1 MDSENFAEYSYDVM
15 PYANGSSP
23 GYSAYDSEDAQKQIA
38 ANNDSD
44 LIVTYMHFGNEY
56 SNSPNENQV
65 KIAHELI
72 DYGADV
78 VIGAHP
84 HVTEGIEM
92 YNGKPIFYSLGNFIF
107 DQSNTATHSAYF
119 VKIDLVGNTGECTV
133 YPIYISNY
141 LPQYMSA
148 SDGTSLLQGLS
159 PQCDQLEI
167 TGNGTGKLS
176 FNLTDS

>member
-1 MDSENFAEYSYDVM
+1 MKRRRSHPFAR
-15 PYANGSSP
+15 
-23 GYSAYDSEDAQKQIA
+23 
-38 ANNDSD
+38 
-44 LIVTYMHFGNEY
+44 

-78 VIGAHP
+78 VIGSHP
-84 HVTEGIEM
+84 HVTQGIEM

-119 VKIDLVGNTGECTV
+119 VQIDLVNATGECTV

-141 LPQYMSA
+141 LPQHMSPD
-148 SDGTSLLQGLS
+148 DGTSLLSGLS
-159 PQCDQLEI
+159 PQCSELEI
-167 TGNGTGKLS
+167 TSNGTGKLR